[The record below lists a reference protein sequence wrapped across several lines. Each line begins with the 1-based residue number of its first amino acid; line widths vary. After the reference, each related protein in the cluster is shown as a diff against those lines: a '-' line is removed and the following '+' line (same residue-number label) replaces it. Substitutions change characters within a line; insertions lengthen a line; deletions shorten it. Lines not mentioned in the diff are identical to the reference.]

1 MSGTT
6 LAHLARRLLAAA
18 AVASLLAPTPAAAG
32 PARERLDRAL
42 KSLSDARATF
52 TQTRNSATLGA
63 SLKPTNGT
71 LEYRTPRL
79 LRLAF
84 TGAVATN
91 VLVRGDTAWIEQPSA
106 GQVIR
111 TSARA
116 SGAPPLPFLEES
128 VAVIERT
135 YVLKES
141 GASRLVLEPRS
152 KGGAVRA
159 IELTLDSKSGLP
171 KRVVVRQGDDE
182 SIDFVFARWTVN
194 AGIAAS
200 RFAPVFAPGVKLVEL

>member
-1 MSGTT
+1 MSGARSRFVVQSLVAG
-6 LAHLARRLLAAA
+6 LAI
-18 AVASLLAPTPAAAG
+18 LLAPAPAEAG

-42 KSLSDARATF
+42 KGLRDARSSF

-63 SLKPTNGT
+63 SLKATPGT

-79 LRLAF
+79 LRLEF
-84 TGAVATN
+84 HGVMTTN
-91 VLVRGDTAWIEQPSA
+91 VLVRGDTAWIEQPAA

-135 YVLKES
+135 YIVKET
-141 GASRLVLEPRS
+141 GAATLLLQPRN
-152 KGGAVRA
+152 KGAAVRA
-159 IELTLDSKSGLP
+159 IELTLDAKSGLP
-171 KRVVVRQGDDE
+171 KRVVVRQAGNDSME
-182 SIDFVFARWTVN
+182 FVFARWIVN
-194 AGIAAS
+194 GGIPAS
-200 RFAPVFAPGVKLVEL
+200 HFAPVFAPDAKLVVL